1 MMSKFVNFPY
11 KKVLVLGLAKSGFA
25 TAKVLNNHQIDLVVN
40 DLSAEESDPLVQ
52 KLKAKDIKVVLGS
65 HPLELLEDIDLI
77 VKNPGIPY
85 SNDLLVEAI
94 KRNIPIIT
102 EVELTYHLLS
112 KQTLIGITGS
122 NGKTTTTSLVREM
135 FKESKEN
142 IVTAGNIG
150 TVSIEVV
157 EDLNPEDNLLLE
169 LSSFQLQGTKTF
181 KPHIAA
187 LLNLYEAHID
197 YHGSFLKY
205 CEAKAN
211 IFKNQTNDDFL
222 VYNYDDDQ
230 VAKAARKSEA
240 TLIPFSIKTSVKE
253 GAWRDEKYLYFKSEQ
268 IIRIKD
274 IVLVGDHNLSNILA
288 AVAIAKLR
296 NIDTQSIRNVLKVF
310 SGVKHRLEFVCMKQ
324 GRYFYNDSKA
334 TNILATEQALKAF
347 QSPTILLAGGL
358 DRGDDFSPLIPLLK
372 NVKTLVLF
380 GETKEKLAQIG
391 LEAGLNNVFLV
402 DTMKEA
408 VEKAYKESNES
419 DVILLS
425 PACASWDQYKTFE
438 ERGDS
443 FIESIKDLTEI

>member
-1 MMSKFVNFPY
+1 MNKFINFPY
-11 KKVLVLGLAKSGFA
+11 EKVLVLGLAKSGFA
-25 TAKVLNNHQIDLVVN
+25 TANVLNHHKIDIVVN

-52 KLKAKDIKVVLGS
+52 KLKEKNIKVVLGS

-85 SNDLLVEAI
+85 SNDLLLEAI
-94 KRNIPIIT
+94 KKDIPIIT
-102 EVELTYHLLS
+102 EIELTYHLLD

-122 NGKTTTTSLVREM
+122 NGKTTTTSLVRDM
-135 FKESKEN
+135 FKEGKKD

-157 EDLNPEDNLLLE
+157 EDLSPEDNLLLE

-181 KPHIAA
+181 KPNIAA
-187 LLNLYEAHID
+187 ILNLYEAHID
-197 YHGSFLKY
+197 FHGSFLKY
-205 CEAKAN
+205 SEAKAN
-211 IFKNQTNDDFL
+211 IFKNQTKDEFL
-222 VYNYDDDQ
+222 VYNYDDYQ
-230 VAKAARKSEA
+230 VTKAVQKSEA
-240 TLIPFSIKTSVKE
+240 TLVPFSIKTAVKE
-253 GAWRDEKYLYFKSEQ
+253 GAWRDERNIYFRDEQ
-268 IIRIKD
+268 IIEIKD

-288 AVAIAKLR
+288 AVAIAKLK
-296 NIDTQSIRNVLKVF
+296 NVDTQSIQNVLKTF
-310 SGVKHRLEFVCMKQ
+310 SGVKHRLEFVGVKQ

-358 DRGDDFSPLIPLLK
+358 DRGDDFSPLIPLFK
-372 NVKTLVLF
+372 NVKSLVLF
-380 GETKEKLAQIG
+380 GETKEKLALIG
-391 LEAGLNNVFLV
+391 KKAGIKDIFLV

-408 VEKAYKESNES
+408 VEKAYQQSNQS

-438 ERGDS
+438 ERGNL
-443 FIESIKDLTEI
+443 FIKSIKTLTEI